1 MTNRWVMLAIIFF
14 TRTAMGFQFQAIPS
28 VAPFLVVDLGLSYSE
43 IGLLTGLYMLPGVI
57 LALPGGVLGQRL
69 GDRAVVA
76 GGLALMAVG
85 GVVTAASGS
94 FGMACAGR
102 LVSGAGAILIN
113 ILLAKMVADWFA
125 GRELATAMG
134 VMLTSWPVGVG
145 LAVATLGEVARLH
158 SWPATIQV
166 TTVFA
171 VVALLA
177 MLLLYRDPPRAADT
191 SPAAP
196 APSFRLAF
204 RDLKLAATIGL
215 GWSFFNASLIVFVS
229 FAPTLLL
236 ARGASIVESGAVV
249 SLTIW
254 TTIVSVPLG
263 GWVADRLG
271 KPDALIVGGSLL
283 TAVFIVFVPIA
294 PGTGL
299 WCILI
304 GLALGLV
311 PGAMMSLLP
320 QALRPEILATG
331 LGYYYTANYLG
342 MTVSQPL
349 AGFIRDLSGDP
360 ATPIFFAGFMM
371 AATVHAL
378 GAFRQVEGDPAEVR
392 RRRRPVT
399 F

>member
-43 IGLLTGLYMLPGVI
+43 IGLLTGLFMLPGAL
-57 LALPGGVLGQRL
+57 LALPGGVLGQRF
-69 GDRAVVA
+69 GDRAVVVA
-76 GGLALMAVG
+76 GLALMAVG
-85 GVVTAASGS
+85 GLVTAASDS
-94 FGMACAGR
+94 FAMAGAGR
-102 LVSGAGAILIN
+102 LVSGAGGILMN

-125 GRELATAMG
+125 GRELATAMS
-134 VMLTSWPVGVG
+134 VMLTSWPVGIG

-158 SWPATIQV
+158 GWPATVQV
-166 TTVFA
+166 TTVFS

-177 MLLLYRDPPRAADT
+177 MLLLYRDPPRAAAA

-196 APSFRLAF
+196 APSFRLPF

-215 GWSFFNASLIVFVS
+215 AWSFFNASLIVFVS
-229 FAPTLLL
+229 FAPSFLL
-236 ARGASIVESGAVV
+236 ARGASIAEAGALV

-254 TTIVSVPLG
+254 VTIVSVPLG
-263 GWVADRLG
+263 GWVADRVG
-271 KPDALIVGGSLL
+271 KPDVLIVGGSLL

-294 PGTGL
+294 PGAGL
-299 WCILI
+299 WCVLI
-304 GLALGLV
+304 GFALGLA
-311 PGAMMSLLP
+311 PGAIMSLLP

-331 LGYYYTANYLG
+331 LGYYYTAYYLG
-342 MTVSQPL
+342 MAVAQPL
-349 AGFIRDLSGDP
+349 AGFIRDLSGDA
-360 ATPIFFAGFMM
+360 ATPIFFAGFLM

-378 GAFRQVEGDPAEVR
+378 GAFRQAEGDPREA
-392 RRRRPVT
+392 RRRPVA